1 MAADFQVGDFLVETL
16 VTDTRAYEV
25 VGRTAKTLTVYPC
38 ADGAVVKRENRDGN
52 PWPCVWTAIQSCDE
66 RVKSAERVVRLR
78 KDGTYRVSSWAP
90 LRHAPLIDGVPC
102 TFTDYRE

>member
-25 VGRTAKTLTVYPC
+25 IAKTAKTLRLRPC
-38 ADGAVVKRENRDGN
+38 GIGKAVKRENRDGN
-52 PWPCVWTAIQSCDE
+52 PWPCVWSAITRWPTDECD
-66 RVKSAERVVRLR
+66 RTVRLR
-78 KDGTYRVSSWAP
+78 KDGTYRSANWGKP